1 MFDQK
6 ILDQK
11 ILERNSTPLMR
22 ILGIDPGSRIT
33 GYGVIE
39 TDGHTVKYLDSG
51 CIRTRQDAMPDR
63 LRIIFD
69 SVRTL
74 VTTHQPDVL
83 AIESVFMHRNAGSA
97 LKLGHA
103 RSAAICACVIDDIL
117 VDEYS
122 PREIKL
128 AIVGKG
134 SAGKEQ
140 VQHMVTHLLNLNATP
155 QEDAADALAVALCH
169 SHTRHGTGC
178 LGAYRNKGGRLR

>member
-1 MFDQK
+1 
-6 ILDQK
+6 
-11 ILERNSTPLMR
+11 MR

-39 TDGHTVKYLDSG
+39 TDGRSVKYLDSG

-74 VTTHQPDVL
+74 VITHRPDVL

-103 RSAAICACVIDDIL
+103 RSAAICACVIDDIT
-117 VDEYS
+117 VGEYS

-134 SAGKEQ
+134 SAAKEQ
-140 VQHMVTHLLNLNATP
+140 VQHMVTHLLNLNDTP

-169 SHTRHGTGC
+169 SHTR
-178 LGAYRNKGGRLR
+178 LGAGALSGYRNKGGRLR